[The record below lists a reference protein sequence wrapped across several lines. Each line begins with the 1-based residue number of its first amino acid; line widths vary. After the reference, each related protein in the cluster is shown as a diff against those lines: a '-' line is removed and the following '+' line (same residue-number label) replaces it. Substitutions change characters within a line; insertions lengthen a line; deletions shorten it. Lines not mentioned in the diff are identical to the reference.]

1 MPASASKDTAL
12 EILIFA
18 VVDGRWGV
26 KQAEEKESS
35 RADRI
40 LYEETALESYEPS
53 QCYLRSQHA
62 SRVSLAWRIAVPC
75 SSEPVPVDLVNAV

>member
-1 MPASASKDTAL
+1 MPGNASKDTAL

-40 LYEETALESYEPS
+40 LYEETALRSFEPS
-53 QCYLRSQHA
+53 HVICGVNMQVLCHSQSTHLYRVQASQCLSI
-62 SRVSLAWRIAVPC
+62 L
-75 SSEPVPVDLVNAV
+75 

>member
-18 VVDGRWGV
+18 VVDGRSGSV
-26 KQAEEKESS
+26 NQAEEKESS

-40 LYEETALESYEPS
+40 LYEETALESCEPS
-53 QCYLRSQHA
+53 NVICGVNMQVLCHSQSTHLYRVQASQCLSI
-62 SRVSLAWRIAVPC
+62 L
-75 SSEPVPVDLVNAV
+75 